1 MPSPSWLLWQPQHS
15 QRNPHARQPNGT
27 ALDRYVY
34 QDDPHYAWRI
44 VQSVP
49 TPEATLHMLEMTS
62 QQWLTE
68 KEVDRPIWKHWLN
81 ITVPKKVMSDTA
93 LLFIGG
99 GSNKDAQPG
108 EPDKRLAQAAVGVGT
123 VVAEL
128 KMIPNQPLVF
138 PDDGQE
144 LYEDAMIAYT
154 WDKYLKTGDE
164 KWPARLPMTKAAV
177 GHGYHHC
184 HVCE

>member
-1 MPSPSWLLWQPQHS
+1 MCIRDS
-15 QRNPHARQPNGT
+15 
-27 ALDRYVY
+27 
-34 QDDPHYAWRI
+34 
-44 VQSVP
+44 
-49 TPEATLHMLEMTS
+49 
-62 QQWLTE
+62 
-68 KEVDRPIWKHWLN
+68 
-81 ITVPKKVMSDTA
+81 
-93 LLFIGG
+93 
-99 GSNKDAQPG
+99 G

-177 GHGYHHC
+177 RAMDSITAMCASEEGGQISVRQFVVAGGSKRGWTTWTTAAVDKRVRGIFPIVIDMLNVVPSFKHHFAAYGFYAPA
-184 HVCE
+184 VGDYVSKGIMKW